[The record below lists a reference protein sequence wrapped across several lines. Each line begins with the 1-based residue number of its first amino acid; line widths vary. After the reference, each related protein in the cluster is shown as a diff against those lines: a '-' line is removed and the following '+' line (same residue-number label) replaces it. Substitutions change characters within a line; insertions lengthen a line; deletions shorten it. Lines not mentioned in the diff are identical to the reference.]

1 MASVAQKLRITASAE
16 WADTNPNMADMPA
29 GSTHWKVTLR
39 RKGKRL
45 TVPFSM
51 GAALCREPTADD
63 VLECLCSDAGSY
75 ENAGGDFEAWCSEY
89 GYDADSRKAERTFK
103 AVETQTKKL
112 RQFLGD
118 DYEKALYAEF

>member
-16 WADTNPNMADMPA
+16 WADTNPNAVDFPD

-45 TVPFSM
+45 TVPYSM
-51 GAALCREPTADD
+51 GPALCREPTADD
-63 VLECLCSDAGSY
+63 VLQDLFSDACGY

-89 GYDADSRKAERTFK
+89 GYDADSRKAERTFR
-103 AVETQTKKL
+103 AVETQTEKL
-112 RQFLGD
+112 RQFLGE